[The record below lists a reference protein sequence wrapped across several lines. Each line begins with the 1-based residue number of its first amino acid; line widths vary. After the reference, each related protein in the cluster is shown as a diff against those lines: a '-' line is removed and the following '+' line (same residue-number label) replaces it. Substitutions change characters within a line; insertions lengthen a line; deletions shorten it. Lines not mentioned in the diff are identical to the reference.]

1 MKLEDDKP
9 ITIRKKTELCD
20 YCAYLECSDD
30 CNCPDCSPLQEPREK
45 KTIPLEWCYV
55 HKKKNC
61 IQPLPPQPE
70 KTDYQ
75 KRIEEILN
83 DNTFFSEKTDCLCL
97 NKKVIKEL
105 LSLLQEVRSEERTKI
120 KRRVGFL
127 RQWLNEDRITRID
140 KMVDTGDL
148 DDWLFTDKL

>member
-1 MKLEDDKP
+1 MKQLKEKQG
-9 ITIRKKTELCD
+9 IKCD
-20 YCAYLECSDD
+20 
-30 CNCPDCSPLQEPREK
+30 CPVHIKCEHSRNHCSPLQEPREK
-45 KTIPLEWCYV
+45 KEGFC
-55 HKKKNC
+55 KKCNRYFVEYNPNHSC
-61 IQPLPPQPE
+61 FGELSPQPE

-75 KRIEEILN
+75 KRIEEILDN
-83 DNTFFSEKTDCLCL
+83 NTFFSERSGGVCL
-97 NKKVIKEL
+97 NRNVIKNL